1 MATARI
7 DVDHPAVARWATRGL
22 AVLALTAFAVG
33 APSLV
38 EVGAWAGLGWSAWGL
53 PLVVDLGLVIGA
65 VSATVAR
72 QRQSRAGL
80 LWFGTVALV
89 MLSTVAQGVHAWTRA
104 EVDGP
109 ARWVAIALGA
119 LPPLAV
125 LWSTEALI
133 RLIVSEPV
141 GHQARRKSARS
152 VDAGRSASAD
162 RGPIDGGG
170 PGAVRGPRA
179 VPGPESG
186 PDAAPAPKAVGQSEV
201 PSPAARA
208 MIVAQAQELL
218 AEDDSISM
226 RAVSKSVGVSRTTL
240 ARWLKEAAEAEAVG
254 QPDSEDPAA

>member
-7 DVDHPAVARWATRGL
+7 DVDHPSVARWASRGL

-33 APSLV
+33 APALV
-38 EVGAWAGLGWSAWGL
+38 EVGNWAGLGWSAWGL

-80 LWFGTVALV
+80 LWFGTIVLV

-104 EVDGP
+104 DVDGP

-141 GHQARRKSARS
+141 SHQARKKQPQVATEVDQSAQPGPRS
-152 VDAGRSASAD
+152 T
-162 RGPIDGGG
+162 GPVV
-170 PGAVRGPRA
+170 VRGPARGQDRTVMPHRPATRETSGPMDRAAIVARARSLMKDGGASQRA
-179 VPGPESG
+179 VAAELGVARATLKRWLDEANLA
-186 PDAAPAPKAVGQSEV
+186 DVAPAKDP
-201 PSPAARA
+201 
-208 MIVAQAQELL
+208 
-218 AEDDSISM
+218 
-226 RAVSKSVGVSRTTL
+226 
-240 ARWLKEAAEAEAVG
+240 AEA
-254 QPDSEDPAA
+254 SAA

>member
-38 EVGAWAGLGWSAWGL
+38 EVGSWAGLGWAAWGI

-72 QRQSRAGL
+72 QRHSRAGL
-80 LWFGTVALV
+80 LWFGTVVLV

-104 EVDGP
+104 GVDGP

-141 GHQARRKSARS
+141 GHRTRRDAVGRAARTEPSSRPELAHEPVS
-152 VDAGRSASAD
+152 VGHGQG
-162 RGPIDGGG
+162 RGPGL
-170 PGAVRGPRA
+170 V
-179 VPGPESG
+179 
-186 PDAAPAPKAVGQSEV
+186 SEV
-201 PSPAARA
+201 RPVGPSGGSCPMGRAEAVARA
-208 MIVAQAQELL
+208 RELL
-218 AEDDSISM
+218 AVDPSV
-226 RAVSKSVGVSRTTL
+226 RAAAAALGVSRSSL
-240 ARWLKEAAEAEAVG
+240 QRWLKEDDGVDQDVEDAV
-254 QPDSEDPAA
+254 A

>member
-38 EVGAWAGLGWSAWGL
+38 EVGSWAGLGWAAWGL

-72 QRQSRAGL
+72 QRQTRAGL
-80 LWFGTVALV
+80 LWFGTIVLV
-89 MLSTVAQGVHAWTRA
+89 MLSTLAQGVHAWTRA
-104 EVDGP
+104 DVDGP

-141 GHQARRKSARS
+141 GHRARATRPEPRRRPELARE
-152 VDAGRSASAD
+152 
-162 RGPIDGGG
+162 PDG
-170 PGAVRGPRA
+170 AQQ
-179 VPGPESG
+179 
-186 PDAAPAPKAVGQSEV
+186 VGQGQGSGQGSLAEV
-201 PSPAARA
+201 RAAEPADGSSPMGRAEAVARA
-208 MIVAQAQELL
+208 RELL
-218 AEDDSISM
+218 AVDPSV
-226 RAVSKSVGVSRTTL
+226 RAAAAALGVSRSSL
-240 ARWLKEAAEAEAVG
+240 QRWLKDDDDQVGQDVEEAAA
-254 QPDSEDPAA
+254 